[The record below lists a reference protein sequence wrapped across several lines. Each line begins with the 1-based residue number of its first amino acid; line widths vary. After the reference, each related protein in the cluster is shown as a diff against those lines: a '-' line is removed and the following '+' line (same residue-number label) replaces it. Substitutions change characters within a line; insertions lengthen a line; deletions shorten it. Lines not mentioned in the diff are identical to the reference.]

1 MLQIESIS
9 DGATVHF
16 KKKKRVVVKQEV
28 RCTAERHD
36 DTLAVV
42 KQEVDDVLAAVVKLE
57 SLGAV
62 RHDNILAEVI
72 KQEKDGLYAA
82 GMLNALHRCSSSVP
96 HET

>member
-16 KKKKRVVVKQEV
+16 KKKRVVVKQEAH
-28 RCTAERHD
+28 CTAARHD

-42 KQEVDDVLAAVVKLE
+42 KQEDDTLAVVKLE
-57 SLGAV
+57 ALGAV
-62 RHDNILAEVI
+62 RHDILAAVV

-82 GMLNALHRCSSSVP
+82 GMLNALHRCSSSS
-96 HET
+96 